1 MVEVLSP
8 STEGHDRG
16 DKFRKYRSGS
26 SFCEYVLV
34 SQIEP
39 YIEQYYKQEDENNS
53 LWQLQVYELSG
64 QFFSIEE
71 M

>member
-1 MVEVLSP
+1 M
-8 STEGHDRG
+8 
-16 DKFRKYRSGS
+16 
-26 SFCEYVLV
+26 LV